1 MSPLAPQLQRP
12 AANGGC
18 RSASR
23 AKIGEIAVLGCKPRS
38 RARQSAQRTSPG
50 WSRRCCRTTLSVRL
64 ESITGQ
70 SSKRSPTRP
79 SSSPPRL
86 PSTASGRQ
94 RRAPGCRRSDVRTTP
109 PCSTAATVA
118 SHRTS
123 VDRSGLT
130 RRESLDRTGD
140 MAALGV
146 AGHARQPRWAGSYA
160 AVLLTKT
167 ADQLIR
173 MPPASVALADRLQ
186 FVLGVGRRERGAAAS
201 GKDGQG
207 EHGKCDS

>member
-1 MSPLAPQLQRP
+1 MELEKAPVLPGSARWNPGTGRSLVRHPLGLSAEPPHSSGRYLSRYMSPLAPQPQRP

-18 RSASR
+18 RSASS
-23 AKIGEIAVLGCKPRS
+23 AMIGEITVPGCNPRS

-86 PSTASGRQ
+86 RSTASGRQ
-94 RRAPGCRRSDVRTTP
+94 RRAPGCPRSDVRTTP

-123 VDRSGLT
+123 VDWSGLT
-130 RRESLDRTGD
+130 RRESLGRTGD
-140 MAALGV
+140 IAAGGM
-146 AGHARQPRWAGSYA
+146 AGHARQPRWAGS
-160 AVLLTKT
+160 
-167 ADQLIR
+167 
-173 MPPASVALADRLQ
+173 
-186 FVLGVGRRERGAAAS
+186 
-201 GKDGQG
+201 
-207 EHGKCDS
+207 